1 MAYCIQTLKGITL
14 DCSHSLGGIKTVYI
28 ANYNDVTDIQ
38 YNAST
43 GTTTGATGST
53 TGVTF
58 TGDTITGITMA
69 SGAVFKPYQFR
80 KQTGSM
86 VSTLTV
92 DETAGVNYVST
103 ELSLVFTKME
113 TKKRIELSALSVGQ
127 LAVIV
132 EDSNGTFWYLGKD
145 DYVSVSAGGGQT
157 GTAKGDGNNYT
168 LTLRDESDTYPYE
181 ITKEAVE
188 SVVEK
193 TQDKN

>member
-28 ANYNDVTDIQ
+28 ANYNDVTDIK

-43 GTTTGATGST
+43 GSTTGST
-53 TGVTF
+53 SGATY

-69 SGAVFKPYQFR
+69 SGTTFKPYQFR

-86 VSTLTV
+86 TSTLTV

-145 DYVSVSAGGGQT
+145 DYVSATAGGAQS

-188 SVVEK
+188 SVIEK
-193 TQDKN
+193 TQDKK

>member
-1 MAYCIQTLKGITL
+1 MAYCLQTLKGITL

-28 ANYNDVTDIQ
+28 ANYNDVTELS

-43 GTTTGATGST
+43 GST
-53 TGVTF
+53 SGETY
-58 TGDTITGITMA
+58 TGDTITGITMSA
-69 SGAVFKPYQFR
+69 SAKFKPYQFR

-86 VSTLTV
+86 TSTLTV

-113 TKKRIELSALSVGQ
+113 TKKRLELSALSVGQ

-168 LTLRDESDTYPYE
+168 LTLKDESDTYPYE
-181 ITKEAVE
+181 VTKEAVE
-188 SVVEK
+188 KVVDK
-193 TQDKN
+193 TKPTE

>member
-1 MAYCIQTLKGITL
+1 MAYCNQTLNGITL

-28 ANYNDVTDIQ
+28 ANYNDVTDIK

-43 GTTTGATGST
+43 GSTTGST
-53 TGVTF
+53 SGATY

-80 KQTGSM
+80 KQTGSLT
-86 VSTLTV
+86 STLTV

-145 DYVSVSAGGGQT
+145 DYVSATSGTGQS
-157 GTAKGDGNNYT
+157 GVAKGDGNSYNIV
-168 LTLRDESDTYPYE
+168 LRDESDTYPYE

-188 SVVEK
+188 SVIEK
-193 TQDKN
+193 TKDKK

>member
-28 ANYNDVTDIQ
+28 ANYNDVTDIK

-43 GTTTGATGST
+43 GSTSGATY
-53 TGVTF
+53 

-69 SGAVFKPYQFR
+69 SGTTFKPYQFR
-80 KQTGSM
+80 KQTGSLT
-86 VSTLTV
+86 STLTV

-113 TKKRIELSALSVGQ
+113 TKKRIELSALSIGQ

-145 DYVSVSAGGGQT
+145 DYVSATSGTGQS
-157 GTAKGDGNNYT
+157 GVAKGDGNSYNIV
-168 LTLRDESDTYPYE
+168 LKDESDTYPYE

-188 SVVEK
+188 AVIEK
-193 TQDKN
+193 TKDKK

>member
-1 MAYCIQTLKGITL
+1 MAYCNQTLNGITL

-28 ANYNDVTDIQ
+28 ANYNDVTDIK

-43 GTTTGATGST
+43 GTTS
-53 TGVTF
+53 GVTF
-58 TGDTITGITMA
+58 TGDTITGITMD
-69 SGAVFKPYQFR
+69 SGTYFQPYQFR

-86 VSTLTV
+86 TSTLTV

-113 TKKRIELSALSVGQ
+113 TKKRIELSALSIGQ

-145 DYVSVSAGGGQT
+145 DYVSVSAGGAQT

-188 SVVEK
+188 AVVKK
-193 TQDKN
+193 TQPTE

>member
-1 MAYCIQTLKGITL
+1 MAYCNQTLNGIRL
-14 DCSHSLGGIKTVYI
+14 DCSHSLGGITTVYI
-28 ANYNDVTDIQ
+28 ANYNDVTDIE

-43 GTTTGATGST
+43 GTTTGST
-53 TGVTF
+53 SGETY

-69 SGAVFKPYQFR
+69 ASAKFKPYQFR

-86 VSTLTV
+86 TSTLTV

-113 TKKRIELSALSVGQ
+113 TKKRIELSALSIGQ

-188 SVVEK
+188 AVIDKS
-193 TQDKN
+193 QDKK

>member
-28 ANYNDVTDIQ
+28 ANYNDVTDIK

-43 GTTTGATGST
+43 GSTTGST
-53 TGVTF
+53 SGATY

-69 SGAVFKPYQFR
+69 SGTTFKPYQFR

-86 VSTLTV
+86 TSTLTV

-145 DYVSVSAGGGQT
+145 DYVSATSGTGQS
-157 GTAKGDGNNYT
+157 GVAKGDGNSYNIV
-168 LTLRDESDTYPYE
+168 LRDESDTYPYE

-188 SVVEK
+188 SVIEK
-193 TQDKN
+193 TQDKK

>member
-28 ANYNDVTDIQ
+28 ANYNDVTDIK

-43 GTTTGATGST
+43 GSTTGST
-53 TGVTF
+53 SGATY

-69 SGAVFKPYQFR
+69 SGTTFKPYQFR

-86 VSTLTV
+86 TSTLTV

-145 DYVSVSAGGGQT
+145 DYVSATAGGAQS

-188 SVVEK
+188 SVIEK
-193 TQDKN
+193 TKDKK